1 MLVREGMITI
11 VEHKVTKRKTNE
23 INIWGVVG
31 GRVEECA
38 HEFVYAFIH
47 NKYVKEHIAPYM
59 QKFMV

>member
-1 MLVREGMITI
+1 MITI